1 VSVKAIICGFVVG
14 GMLATASVA
23 VAAQTW
29 SWYVDASGSASGS
42 LGALQALDV
51 SDAKGG
57 SGLLPGDTF
66 AVRVDIDNPNRV
78 SLEVVSADVGDLQSG
93 DSACDESLANSRLR
107 FDRTPDITVKPGSND
122 GIVVGNVR
130 LPSLLANACQGQ
142 DVSADVQLRA
152 AFGASS

>member
-1 VSVKAIICGFVVG
+1 V
-14 GMLATASVA
+14 
-23 VAAQTW
+23 
-29 SWYVDASGSASGS
+29 
-42 LGALQALDV
+42 
-51 SDAKGG
+51 
-57 SGLLPGDTF
+57 
-66 AVRVDIDNPNRV
+66 
-78 SLEVVSADVGDLQSG
+78 DVGDLQSG